1 MLLDEILVQIGEY
14 GRFQKRVTFLIM
26 IIAAMSALTTFST
39 VFLSAKT
46 DHWCSPDVEINCTAI
61 GFNNYKQ
68 CNEFIKKATIPSSE
82 KNGEV
87 VYEQCLQYTLSE
99 TDIYEQDANMM
110 VNSTSTEA
118 CQAGWEYDRSQFK
131 STTVQEVS
139 ILFVFLHFLP
149 SGFNPHI
156 SS

>member
-26 IIAAMSALTTFST
+26 IIAALSALTTFST

-61 GFNNYKQ
+61 GFDDYKQ
-68 CNEFIKKATIPSSE
+68 CNEFIKKASIPSST
-82 KNGEV
+82 KNGKV
-87 VYEQCLQYTLSE
+87 IYEQCLRYNLESV
-99 TDIYEQDANMM
+99 TDIYEQANTT
-110 VNSTSTEA
+110 NDSISTEA
-118 CQAGWEYDRSQFK
+118 CHSGWEYDRSQFK

-139 ILFVFLHFLP
+139 IP
-149 SGFNPHI
+149 YA
-156 SS
+156 